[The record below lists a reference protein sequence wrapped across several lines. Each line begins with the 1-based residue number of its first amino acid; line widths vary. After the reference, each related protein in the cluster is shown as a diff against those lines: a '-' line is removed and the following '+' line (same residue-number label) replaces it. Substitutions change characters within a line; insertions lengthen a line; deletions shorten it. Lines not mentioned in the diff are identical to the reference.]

1 MFQPVNLAIDK
12 DNKFYITDFGDNT
25 IKIFSNLNDLTT
37 PSSVITGFNFNEKT
51 FSFPDILIT
60 LKEVPI
66 EDGGTET
73 HNDKLFVSDPF
84 NHVIKVYNIDNTLE
98 LIATLGSFGSGDAQ
112 FNQPCGLALSADG
125 TELHVVDMMNH
136 RISVWNAS
144 TFAHIANY
152 GRLGHGLSNGLYF
165 PIDIICT
172 SVKTMLVVDTGN
184 NRIVKFN
191 NRVEDDT
198 YVIKQLDPYVKHMYN
213 AAGRLQLTTN
223 TFPAMAIETDGTNFY
238 LSDLYT
244 SNIVKFNN
252 AWTTSNV
259 IASYGKEAGKVKFP
273 KGMFHKG
280 GKLYVADTMSG
291 EIEEFTLVV

>member
-1 MFQPVNLAIDK
+1 MFQPVNLVIDGSNKVFVTDYHSNEVKIFNITDLSNPIDK
-12 DNKFYITDFGDNT
+12 I
-25 IKIFSNLNDLTT
+25 S
-37 PSSVITGFNFNEKT
+37 GFNFNEKT
-51 FSFPDILIT
+51 FTFPDITI
-60 LKEVPI
+60 KPKDP
-66 EDGGTET
+66 EDQADY
-73 HNDKLFVSDPF
+73 DKLFVSDTF
-84 NHVIKVYNIDNTLE
+84 NHVVKVFRVSNKQLV
-98 LIATLGSFGSGDAQ
+98 ATLGGLGSGSDQ
-112 FNQPCGLALSADG
+112 LHQPSGLALSKDG
-125 TELHVVDMMNH
+125 TELHVVDTMNH
-136 RISVWNAS
+136 RISVWNTK

-152 GRLGHGLSNGLYF
+152 GGLGHGLNNGLYF

>member
-1 MFQPVNLAIDK
+1 MFQPVNLVIDES
-12 DNKFYITDFGDNT
+12 NNVFVTDYYSNEV
-25 IKIFSNLNDLTT
+25 KIFTTTDLST
-37 PSSVITGFNFNEKT
+37 PVDKIGGFNFNEKT
-51 FSFPDILIT
+51 FTFPDLVI
-60 LKEVPI
+60 KPKDPKDA
-66 EDGGTET
+66 EDF
-73 HNDKLFVSDPF
+73 DKLFVSDTF
-84 NHVIKVYNIDNTLE
+84 NHVVKVFNTNTKE

-144 TFAHIANY
+144 TFAHIDNY
-152 GRLGHGLSNGLYF
+152 GRLGHGLNNGLYF

-172 SVKTMLVVDTGN
+172 SGKTMLVVDTGN

-191 NRVEDDT
+191 NRVEDTT
-198 YVIKQLDPYVKHMYN
+198 YVVKQLDPYVKHMYN
-213 AAGRLQLTTN
+213 ASGRLQLTTN
-223 TFPAMAIETDGTNFY
+223 TFPAMAIEAAGTDFY

-252 AWTTSNV
+252 TWTTSNV

-291 EIEEFTLVV
+291 EIEVITLS

>member
-1 MFQPVNLAIDK
+1 MFQPVNLVIDES
-12 DNKFYITDFGDNT
+12 NNVFVTDYYSNEV
-25 IKIFSNLNDLTT
+25 KIFTTTDLST
-37 PSSVITGFNFNEKT
+37 PVDKIGGFNFNEKT
-51 FSFPDILIT
+51 FAFPDLVI
-60 LKEVPI
+60 K
-66 EDGGTET
+66 DF
-73 HNDKLFVSDPF
+73 DKLFVSDTF
-84 NHVIKVYNIDNTLE
+84 NHVVKVFNTDNNE
-98 LIATLGSFGSGDAQ
+98 LIATLGGFGSGDAQ

-144 TFAHIANY
+144 TFAHIDNY
-152 GRLGHGLSNGLYF
+152 GRLGHGLNNGLYF

-172 SVKTMLVVDTGN
+172 SGKTMLVVDTGN

-191 NRVEDDT
+191 NRVEDTT
-198 YVIKQLDPYVKHMYN
+198 YVVKQLDPYVKHMYN
-213 AAGRLQLTTN
+213 ASGRLQLTTN
-223 TFPAMAIETDGTNFY
+223 TFPAMAIEAAGTDFY

-252 AWTTSNV
+252 TWTTSNV

-280 GKLYVADTMSG
+280 GKLYVADTAAG
-291 EIEEFTLVV
+291 EIEVITL